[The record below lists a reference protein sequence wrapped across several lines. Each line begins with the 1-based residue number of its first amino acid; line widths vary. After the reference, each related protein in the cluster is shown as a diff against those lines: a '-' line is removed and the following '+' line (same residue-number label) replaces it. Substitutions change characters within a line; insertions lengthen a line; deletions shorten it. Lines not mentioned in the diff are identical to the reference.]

1 MVTASRSNARGAVNI
16 YHLGMIVT
24 IVAVLV
30 GLFTALDVRSDAK
43 VERSAR
49 QIRQDVIKPVVERM
63 DRMEARQ
70 RETNGLLRNLLA
82 EARK

>member
-1 MVTASRSNARGAVNI
+1 MNI

-49 QIRQDVIKPVVERM
+49 AIREDIIRPVVERM